1 MPLMQKTN
9 KPRPVALVTGASRG
23 LGETLA
29 RLLAQRGFDLVLGAR
44 GRADLE
50 RVADDLRHGSDT
62 AGVTVRVCDGD
73 IADARTREAL
83 VKAAEEL
90 GAGRLDLLVNNAS
103 ELGGISPLTEP
114 FTPTEAT
121 EATEPT
127 KPIEPSERTEP
138 SALTGLTGLTGVT
151 GVTGVTGETGSIG
164 PSLVDRLERVLRV
177 NVIAPLALTQQALP
191 LLAASGRGLIVNVSS
206 DAAIGAYAGWG
217 TYGASKA
224 ALDLITRTLATELIP
239 HGIAAVSVDP
249 GDMRTRM
256 HQEAFPNDDISDRPL
271 PDVTIPFWCWLLD
284 QLDQREPRAEHALAI
299 TGQRFQ
305 AQNTDPRWS
314 ATAAA
319 VAAVT
324 AMAEPGDHARA
335 GASA

>member
-1 MPLMQKTN
+1 MPLMQHTHTQ
-9 KPRPVALVTGASRG
+9 RRVALVTGASRG

-50 RVADDLRHGSDT
+50 RVADALRRGRDT

-73 IADARTREAL
+73 IADPRTREAL
-83 VKAAEEL
+83 VHAAGEL

-114 FTPTEAT
+114 
-121 EATEPT
+121 T
-127 KPIEPSERTEP
+127 KP
-138 SALTGLTGLTGVT
+138 TGPT
-151 GVTGVTGETGSIG
+151 I
-164 PSLVDRLERVLRV
+164 VDRFERVLRV

-191 LLAASGRGLIVNVSS
+191 LLAARGGGLIVNVSS

-224 ALDLITRTLATELIP
+224 ALDLITRTLATELTP
-239 HGIAAVSVDP
+239 HAIAAVSVDP
-249 GDMRTRM
+249 GDIRTRM

-271 PDVTIPFWCWLLD
+271 PDVTIPFWSWLLD
-284 QLDQREPRAEHALAI
+284 QLGQRTLAI
-299 TGQRFQ
+299 NGERFQ
-305 AQNTDPRWS
+305 AQANDPRWS
-314 ATAAA
+314 ATTAAG
-319 VAAVT
+319 VT
-324 AMAEPGDHARA
+324 